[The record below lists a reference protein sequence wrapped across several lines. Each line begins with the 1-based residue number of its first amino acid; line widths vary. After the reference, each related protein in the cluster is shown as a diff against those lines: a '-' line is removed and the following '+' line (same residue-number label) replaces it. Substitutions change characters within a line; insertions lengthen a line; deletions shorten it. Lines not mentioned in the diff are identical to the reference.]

1 MREGFSQADQPALDH
16 FNLCPL
22 LIVVCGS
29 DFHLPVSPRAMR
41 TAGTSSPFQAVPG
54 SLYSTTQMFFLP

>member
-1 MREGFSQADQPALDH
+1 MSSQADQPVLGH

-29 DFHLPVSPRAMR
+29 DFHLPISLWIMKM
-41 TAGTSSPFQAVPG
+41 AGISSPFQAVSG
-54 SLYSTTQMFFLP
+54 SLYSTIQIFFLP